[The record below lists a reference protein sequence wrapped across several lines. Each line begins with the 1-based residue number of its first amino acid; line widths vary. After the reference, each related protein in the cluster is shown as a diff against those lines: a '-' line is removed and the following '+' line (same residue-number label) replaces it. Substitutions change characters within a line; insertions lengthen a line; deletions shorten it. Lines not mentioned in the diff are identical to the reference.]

1 MRVLLIN
8 PSYPFE
14 EFPRLLVT
22 LPYVASALQAEG
34 HEVEILDL
42 LLSRTTPEKIERR
55 MARFR
60 PQVVGITSVTLNHH
74 IAASIA
80 EVVRK
85 CDGAVP
91 IAMGGP
97 HVSFEIEGSFRDLPA
112 LDYIAIG
119 EGEHTMRELVSSLEG
134 REGVSDV
141 RGLALRAGDQL
152 RQTE

>member
-60 PQVVGITSVTLNHH
+60 PQIVGITSVTLNHH

-91 IAMGGP
+91 TACP
-97 HVSFEIEGSFRDLPA
+97 EEYERSRTDCRWSV
-112 LDYIAIG
+112 
-119 EGEHTMRELVSSLEG
+119 
-134 REGVSDV
+134 
-141 RGLALRAGDQL
+141 
-152 RQTE
+152 